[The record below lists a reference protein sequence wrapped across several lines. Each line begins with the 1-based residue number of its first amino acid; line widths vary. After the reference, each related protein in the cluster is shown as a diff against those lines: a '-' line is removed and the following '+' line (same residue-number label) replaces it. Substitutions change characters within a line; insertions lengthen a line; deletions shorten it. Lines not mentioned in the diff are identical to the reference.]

1 MRHNFCSFQPPKEK
15 ALILEELKRAREDFQ
30 NYEWH
35 EMYSGTPVQYLPF
48 PKEYYLAKVKKAEA
62 KLKRY
67 NAFEKF
73 MEAQEKVREAESEIM
88 EAEEEILKYTS
99 SK

>member
-1 MRHNFCSFQPPKEK
+1 MRHNFSTFKTPEEK

-30 NYEWH
+30 SYEWH
-35 EMYSGTPVQYLPF
+35 TMYSGTTVQYLPF

-73 MEAQEKVREAESEIM
+73 MEAQEEVREAESEIIK
-88 EAEEEILKYTS
+88 AEEEILKYTS